1 MGHTQY
7 FIFRYLLG
15 IVSDH
20 RCKMPPGKLFTFP
33 QAIKDEYPQTGLKN
47 DTTLD
52 LETSATWGGAVAA
65 KVWANKTRQNLKV

>member
-1 MGHTQY
+1 
-7 FIFRYLLG
+7 
-15 IVSDH
+15 
-20 RCKMPPGKLFTFP
+20 MPPGKLFTFP